1 MSVGL
6 KVYHHV
12 KPSFYQ
18 ITTSTSQL
26 DWSYTWIPARV
37 LLFSAFSSSVE
48 LSLAT
53 CGKNLKGLFLV
64 PEICQSAFSYQT
76 VYTPSAKGRYIQF
89 AEVPC
94 ESCVPFAN
102 KCRLTNKEC
111 FPFLLVHGPF
121 FFSILKNSIKYYMMW
136 LFCALFILCGK

>member
-1 MSVGL
+1 M
-6 KVYHHV
+6 
-12 KPSFYQ
+12 
-18 ITTSTSQL
+18 
-26 DWSYTWIPARV
+26 
-37 LLFSAFSSSVE
+37 
-48 LSLAT
+48 
-53 CGKNLKGLFLV
+53 

-76 VYTPSAKGRYIQF
+76 VYTPSAKGRDVQL

-121 FFSILKNSIKYYMMW
+121 FFAILKNSIKYYMMW
-136 LFCALFILCGK
+136 MFCALFILCGK